1 MTVYR
6 VRLYGEVILTVTSE
20 YHQQRMEH
28 LASQTEAAR
37 SLASEYS
44 IFQAVLLQS
53 RKFFFLLCGAVN
65 PNYGSFSGFRSYV
78 NICRNYQ
85 KTRF

>member
-37 SLASEYS
+37 SAASG
-44 IFQAVLLQS
+44 ILQAVLLQS
-53 RKFFFLLCGAVN
+53 RKYFFRLRPPQSRKSEL
-65 PNYGSFSGFRSYV
+65 RLRLR
-78 NICRNYQ
+78 I
-85 KTRF
+85 

>member
-1 MTVYR
+1 MFALKILVINYRLEHMTVYR

-37 SLASEYS
+37 SAQQPQIIPSSAAAE
-44 IFQAVLLQS
+44 
-53 RKFFFLLCGAVN
+53 
-65 PNYGSFSGFRSYV
+65 P
-78 NICRNYQ
+78 
-85 KTRF
+85 

>member
-37 SLASEYS
+37 SAQQPQIIPSSAAAE
-44 IFQAVLLQS
+44 
-53 RKFFFLLCGAVN
+53 
-65 PNYGSFSGFRSYV
+65 P
-78 NICRNYQ
+78 
-85 KTRF
+85 

>member
-37 SLASEYS
+37 SAASEYYK
-44 IFQAVLLQS
+44 QCCC
-53 RKFFFLLCGAVN
+53 RAVN
-65 PNYGSFSGFRSYV
+65 ISFGSAEP
-78 NICRNYQ
+78 
-85 KTRF
+85 